1 MEGAVMFL
9 AWRIRRLQA
18 KVDIQR
24 EHLVRV
30 ERIAMQY
37 GQSYYTDLMLKE
49 PLKWLQL
56 NSKLMW
62 LKEKEQ

>member
-1 MEGAVMFL
+1 MFL

-24 EHLVRV
+24 EHLIKV
-30 ERIAMQY
+30 EKVAMQY

-49 PLKWLQL
+49 HLKWLQL
-56 NSKLMW
+56 NSKLMR
-62 LKEKEQ
+62 LEGENV